1 MNVDGEYSVE
11 SFKSVIEF
19 TDTFCSC
26 VCFQPVKFENMID
39 RKGLYA

>member
-19 TDTFCSC
+19 TDTSVHVYVFFFLLFFKS
-26 VCFQPVKFENMID
+26 FIFLFPP
-39 RKGLYA
+39 